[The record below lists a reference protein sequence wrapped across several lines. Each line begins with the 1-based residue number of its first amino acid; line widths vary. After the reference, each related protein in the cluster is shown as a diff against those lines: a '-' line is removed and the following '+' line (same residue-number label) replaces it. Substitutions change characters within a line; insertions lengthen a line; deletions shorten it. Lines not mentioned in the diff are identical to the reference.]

1 MPGANLTIAGVAA
14 VNRVEDVLAEFGLVL
29 KTFSVLVVITG
40 EPEPLTPT
48 VIAERTV
55 IAKTTITS
63 ALDAL
68 ERLDLV
74 RREPHPTSHRSVL
87 VRATQHGEAVAGG
100 GARAA
105 ARIRG
110 TLVQGQVGG
119 DRQRLIEL
127 LGQGRSIDEMSVVRI
142 PERLSFEEA
151 ATPPCAAVL
160 AWSAL
165 TTADRPLVAGS
176 ARMSASLLTW
186 KRAVTRRWRG
196 FRAHGSTLLRPLF
209 VTRSKPGGLIQT
221 RQQPPVDRTLHHRRP
236 STPSRCRFSPWPSGK
251 RLGAS

>member
-1 MPGANLTIAGVAA
+1 MPAANLTIAGVAA

-29 KTFSVLVVITG
+29 KTFSVLVMITG

-63 ALDAL
+63 ALGAL

-74 RREPHPTSHRSVL
+74 RREPNPTSHRSVL

-105 ARIRG
+105 TRIRG
-110 TLVQGQVGG
+110 TLDQGQVGG

-151 ATPPCAAVL
+151 ATLPCAAVL

-165 TTADRPLVAGS
+165 TTADRPLVAG
-176 ARMSASLLTW
+176 RSASLLTW
-186 KRAVTRRWRG
+186 EAGR
-196 FRAHGSTLLRPLF
+196 HGKVARVPCPR
-209 VTRSKPGGLIQT
+209 VPHYCDRS
-221 RQQPPVDRTLHHRRP
+221 
-236 STPSRCRFSPWPSGK
+236 S
-251 RLGAS
+251 

>member
-160 AWSAL
+160 IWRARCQVGDEDFSHL
-165 TTADRPLVAGS
+165 RLVSRGVVVGWVGGGPAGC
-176 ARMSASLLTW
+176 AR
-186 KRAVTRRWRG
+186 RAVRLICAG
-196 FRAHGSTLLRPLF
+196 LGMPQDHGS
-209 VTRSKPGGLIQT
+209 S
-221 RQQPPVDRTLHHRRP
+221 
-236 STPSRCRFSPWPSGK
+236 W
-251 RLGAS
+251 GAAV